1 VEEDLEWLTGEEE
14 GGSSASI
21 ALFLLSLSLSL
32 SLLYRS
38 FLFSLFELAYSSP

>member
-1 VEEDLEWLTGEEE
+1 MEEELEWLTGEEE

-32 SLLYRS
+32 LYRS
-38 FLFSLFELAYSSP
+38 FLFSLFKLAYSSP